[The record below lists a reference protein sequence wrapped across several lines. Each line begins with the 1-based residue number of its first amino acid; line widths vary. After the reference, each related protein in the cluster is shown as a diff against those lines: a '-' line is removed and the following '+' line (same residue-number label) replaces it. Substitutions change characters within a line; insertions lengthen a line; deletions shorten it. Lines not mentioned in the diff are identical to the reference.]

1 MPNNTP
7 ITDAELAD
15 VKRLHAAATP
25 GEWRMFYGGEP
36 LLIGSSGERVAD
48 MEYPRDAEA
57 VTALRNAFG
66 PLIARLE
73 AAERERDDLEA
84 EVEELRYNSIEYEK
98 DCTKAL
104 CGLAREFNYEWD
116 GDGATADDLR
126 EFISEIVVDAKQ
138 RLEAAEREQQRVH
151 ELANRLL
158 DANNGLID
166 TIRKLDPEALCD
178 WHDSIGGDEYL
189 QRWLA
194 ARDAQQRRDGAAEV
208 WDQISKITA
217 HVTDGFIRVS
227 KGYAEE
233 QAESL
238 REGGE

>member
-1 MPNNTP
+1 MAGKTEHTP
-7 ITDAELAD
+7 ITDAELAELD
-15 VKRLHAAATP
+15 RLHSRRRECNKDAVK
-25 GEWRMFYGGEP
+25 WQQS
-36 LLIGSSGERVAD
+36 IGFCYRH
-48 MEYPRDAEA
+48 
-57 VTALRNAFG
+57 LRA
-66 PLIARLE
+66 
-73 AAERERDDLEA
+73 
-84 EVEELRYNSIEYEK
+84 
-98 DCTKAL
+98 
-104 CGLAREFNYEWD
+104 
-116 GDGATADDLR
+116 
-126 EFISEIVVDAKQ
+126 

>member
-1 MPNNTP
+1 LN
-7 ITDAELAD
+7 LL
-15 VKRLHAAATP
+15 LHAAAT
-25 GEWRMFYGGEP
+25 GGKWCEFA
-36 LLIGSSGERVAD
+36 GSLTIEVDGHVVEEIAQFTSYNRGNNGRAI
-48 MEYPRDAEA
+48 A
-57 VTALRNAFG
+57 ALHNAFG

-84 EVEELRYNSIEYEK
+84 EVEELRDNSIEYEK